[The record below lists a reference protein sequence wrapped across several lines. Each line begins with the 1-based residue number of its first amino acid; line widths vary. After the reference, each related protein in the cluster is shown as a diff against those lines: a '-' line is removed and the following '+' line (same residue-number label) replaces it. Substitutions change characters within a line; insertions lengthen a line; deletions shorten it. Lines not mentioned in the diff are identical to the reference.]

1 MEIYIL
7 MIIQCLL
14 LLSAIGDCEPDEDDE
29 TEDVSEKINKD
40 GK

>member
-14 LLSAIGDCEPDEDDE
+14 LLSAIGDCEPDEDE
-29 TEDVSEKINKD
+29 EDDPSSNNFK
-40 GK
+40 

>member
-14 LLSAIGDCEPDEDDE
+14 LLSAIGDCEPDEDEDE
-29 TEDVSEKINKD
+29 EDDSSSNNFK
-40 GK
+40 